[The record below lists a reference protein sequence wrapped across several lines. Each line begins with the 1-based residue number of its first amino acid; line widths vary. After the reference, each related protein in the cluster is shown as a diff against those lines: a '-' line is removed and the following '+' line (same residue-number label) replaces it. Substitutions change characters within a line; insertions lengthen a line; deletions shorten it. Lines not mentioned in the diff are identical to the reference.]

1 MTTLSIGCSLLM
13 AGIPSGPLLLVSPHL
28 DDAALSCSAI
38 LERDEAVD
46 VLTVFAGGPEPP
58 QQGWWDAECGFSSS
72 AESIPARIR
81 EDEAAFA
88 GTPHRRRYLTLLELQ
103 YVDGRRDDE
112 AEAIA
117 AEVRSWLS
125 KSPDG
130 TVALPACAGCG
141 LRPIVRRILR
151 ALGRPCHPPQ
161 HPDHLYVRDAALAAL
176 RESQAQLLLYE
187 ELPYLIGGPAD
198 GEATRI
204 AGAGDWEV
212 KPIAVPIDRRVK
224 AERVA
229 AYATQVGPL
238 SPAEGRL
245 DDPATLPPEE
255 RYWFLRRSSTSA

>member
-1 MTTLSIGCSLLM
+1 M

-72 AESIPARIR
+72 AESIPTRMR

-88 GTPHRRRYLTLLELQ
+88 GTPHGRRYLTLLELQ

-125 KSPDG
+125 TSPAG
-130 TVALPACAGCG
+130 MVALPAGAGCG
-141 LRPIVRRILR
+141 LRPIVRRALR

-161 HPDHLYVRDAALAAL
+161 HPDHLYVRDAALGAL
-176 RESQAQLLLYE
+176 RDSEAQLLLYE
-187 ELPYLIGGPAD
+187 EVPYLIGGRAD
-198 GEATRI
+198 REASRI
-204 AGAGDWEV
+204 AGAEWEV
-212 KPIAVPIDRRVK
+212 EPIAVPVDRRAK

-245 DDPATLPPEE
+245 DDPAGLPAEE
-255 RYWFLRRSSTSA
+255 RYWLLRRSSTSA